1 MKHIQALKVCGFVC
15 LALLLGGCGSLFGPS
30 KQTVATKWQTDGDSS
45 SQNFDAEGRL
55 AVKVDEKGYYA
66 NFVWQNQSQLEV
78 MSIKTPLGNTVGE
91 LCRDSLGVIAASN
104 SEIHEANDA
113 EELSRSLLGFGLPL
127 NHLRFWAQAKIVPDV
142 PFNLSANGELQQEG
156 WKIKRKA
163 SADDPAV
170 PVLIE
175 LFNPKLNVRLFFDD
189 FTFLETTSDSAN
201 AFCQAR
207 TQAL

>member
-1 MKHIQALKVCGFVC
+1 MSLSQNTKIGGLVL
-15 LALLLGGCGSLFGPS
+15 LALLLSGCGSLFGPS
-30 KQTVATKWQTDGDSS
+30 KPTAKTKWQTEAASTQS
-45 SQNFDAEGRL
+45 FDAEGRL

-66 NFVWQNQSQLEV
+66 NFVWQNQPQLEV

-104 SEIHEANDA
+104 QETPEAEDA
-113 EELSRSLLGFGLPL
+113 EALSQSLLGFGLPL
-127 NHLRFWAQAKIVPDV
+127 NHLHFWAQAQVVPDV
-142 PFNLSANGELQQEG
+142 PFQIQSGGELKQEG
-156 WKIKRKA
+156 WVVNRKA
-163 SADDPAV
+163 SAENPAV

-189 FTFLETTSDSAN
+189 FTFLETAVTPTES
-201 AFCQAR
+201 FCQAR